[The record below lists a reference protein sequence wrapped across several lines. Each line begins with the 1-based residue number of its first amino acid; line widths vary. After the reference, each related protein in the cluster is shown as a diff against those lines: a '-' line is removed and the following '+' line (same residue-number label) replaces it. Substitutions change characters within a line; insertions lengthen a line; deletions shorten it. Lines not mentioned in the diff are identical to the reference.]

1 MGPESL
7 HFSRA
12 SVAPKNT
19 LEQQDQNSIT
29 QTFSFQ
35 LFVLGGKKNF
45 FFHLFVLLAVFPE
58 RWALGSELNADT
70 ALAHG
75 ERDAGKQIWG
85 RTWGS
90 PGWGPPPL
98 LRSRELLS
106 GRTRGICRGPRRN
119 SPRGGGRSRPC
130 ICSGEMSREGL
141 LICVRYSSRQEKKT
155 AGKSLGTWAVEQS
168 EGNRGRVAVDGE
180 AVRGTR

>member
-1 MGPESL
+1 MRVLAHLAWHGAQSL
-7 HFSRA
+7 HFSGA

-35 LFVLGGKKNF
+35 LFVLGEKKIF
-45 FFHLFVLLAVFPE
+45 FYSFVCPFTVFPE
-58 RWALGSELNADT
+58 RWVLGSELNADT

-85 RTWGS
+85 RAWGS

-106 GRTRGICRGPRRN
+106 ERTKGVCRGPRRN

-130 ICSGEMSREGL
+130 VCSGEMSREGL
-141 LICVRYSSRQEKKT
+141 LICVRCSSRQEF
-155 AGKSLGTWAVEQS
+155 SRQEY
-168 EGNRGRVAVDGE
+168 
-180 AVRGTR
+180 

>member
-1 MGPESL
+1 MGPKSL
-7 HFSRA
+7 HFSQA

-35 LFVLGGKKNF
+35 LFVLGEKNF

-58 RWALGSELNADT
+58 RWALGSELNADM

-75 ERDAGKQIWG
+75 ERDAGKQI
-85 RTWGS
+85 WGS

-106 GRTRGICRGPRRN
+106 GRTRGICRGPG
-119 SPRGGGRSRPC
+119 GGGRSRPC
-130 ICSGEMSREGL
+130 ICSGEMSRKGL

-168 EGNRGRVAVDGE
+168 EGNRGRMAVDGE
-180 AVRGTR
+180 AVRGMR